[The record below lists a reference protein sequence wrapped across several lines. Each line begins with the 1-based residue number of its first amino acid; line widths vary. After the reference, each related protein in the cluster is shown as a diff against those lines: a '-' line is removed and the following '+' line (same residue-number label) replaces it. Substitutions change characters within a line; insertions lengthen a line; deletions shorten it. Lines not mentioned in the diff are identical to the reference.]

1 MNSTDKRK
9 LRQSI
14 QTKVINTI
22 LDECNNDEEFFIALL
37 YAQQEITNALVR
49 FDDLFDE
56 EKGEE

>member
-1 MNSTDKRK
+1 MNSTDRRK
-9 LRQSI
+9 LRQNI

-22 LDECNNDEEFFIALL
+22 LDECNSDEEFFNALL

-56 EKGEE
+56 EEGDN